1 MKISI
6 LNVGRPKNIQYRTL
20 ADTYVM
26 DRFLFPGALRVRS
39 GGEDADRG
47 RRMDRE
53 GMDILKKVRDRDHL
67 VILDERGEEF
77 DSVSFSRWMSERL
90 SSVEGRLVFVVG
102 SAFGL
107 SDEVKRRGNSF
118 LSLSHMTLPHELCLV
133 VLTEQIYRACTLLR
147 DGIPLIGEKGGTWQ
161 WAAWGI

>member
-20 ADTYVM
+20 ADTYV
-26 DRFLFPGALRVRS
+26 RWIGSFFPVHFESVQEGR
-39 GGEDADRG
+39 DADRG

-147 DGIPLIGEKGGTWQ
+147 GMEYHH
-161 WAAWGI
+161 